1 MSRAGKLFV
10 ILVIWIFG
18 SGWPSCALALNQI
31 LNIRHWVAPDHTR
44 VVIDTSED
52 VSFTVEK
59 GERMI
64 AVDLEETALPS
75 HLPSITILK
84 KPGLEGVALSTR
96 PRSGVRVEL
105 SLPGPVQ
112 TTVFKLKMFQDK
124 PYRIVVDL
132 VLPDAVKQ
140 ESEARERIKV
150 TRKARVVVIDPGHGG
165 DAPGAVGKKGTFEK
179 NVVLAIAKKLRDILN
194 GKKGYRA
201 FLTRDD
207 DYYVSFKKRL
217 MIAREYGADL
227 FVSIHADAARN
238 REAGGSSVYCLSTGA
253 ASNEAAKILARNEN
267 LADVVGGVPNVEG
280 SDVSDPI
287 ILDMFQ
293 THTINQSRTF
303 GGVLLR
309 ELGGTNRLK
318 FATVQEAPFLV
329 LKLPEVPSI
338 LVETAYISNEKEEKL
353 LRSDRFQTRIAE
365 GVARS
370 VVEFL
375 PPIPPAAVTVSAGKN
390 EEPKSRDPSVGGEK
404 GMVKRTV
411 AGKRDPASKSGT
423 TYRVKRGDTLA
434 AIAARHGTTIR
445 VLMELNHLKRPDL
458 LYIGRKLVLPTPT
471 GAQHPPE
478 LRRNSCP
485 AHRAAGA

>member
-75 HLPSITILK
+75 HLPRISILK
-84 KPGLEGVALSTR
+84 KPGLEGIALSTR
-96 PRSGVRVEL
+96 PSFRGARGTV
-105 SLPGPVQ
+105 LPGPVQ
-112 TTVFKLKMFQDK
+112 TTVFKLKKFQDK

-132 VLPDAVKQ
+132 VLPDAAKQ

-165 DAPGAVGKKGTFEK
+165 DAPGAVGKRGTFEK

-194 GKKGYRA
+194 GKEGYRA
-201 FLTRDD
+201 FLTRDG

-238 REAGGSSVYCLSTGA
+238 REVGGSSVYCLSTGA
-253 ASNEAAKILARNEN
+253 ASSEAAKILARNEN
-267 LADVVGGVPNVEG
+267 LADVVGGVPNGEG
-280 SDVSDPI
+280 SDASDPI

-293 THTINQSRTF
+293 THTINQSRNF
-303 GGVLLR
+303 RRCAPQRAGCDEPSEIRDRSGGAFPGAQASGDSVDSGR
-309 ELGGTNRLK
+309 NRLYLQCERGK
-318 FATVQEAPFLV
+318 AFAERPLSDADRGGGGP
-329 LKLPEVPSI
+329 
-338 LVETAYISNEKEEKL
+338 
-353 LRSDRFQTRIAE
+353 LRRRI
-365 GVARS
+365 
-370 VVEFL
+370 
-375 PPIPPAAVTVSAGKN
+375 PAAPPG
-390 EEPKSRDPSVGGEK
+390 
-404 GMVKRTV
+404 
-411 AGKRDPASKSGT
+411 GKRN
-423 TYRVKRGDTLA
+423 RFR
-434 AIAARHGTTIR
+434 
-445 VLMELNHLKRPDL
+445 
-458 LYIGRKLVLPTPT
+458 RK
-471 GAQHPPE
+471 G
-478 LRRNSCP
+478 
-485 AHRAAGA
+485 